1 MLLGWKSE
9 TRSVFLISAMPM
21 VPLLIPL
28 FQNSTFSP
36 NPKYMASLYH
46 LQRSLVL
53 LIPSQP
59 NLLLNALK
67 CYCLRSLVRII
78 NLSLDSGYFPRAWK
92 RALVRPL
99 LVKKDDL
106 DLVFKNYR
114 PVSNLA
120 DVSKPVETAV
130 VKQLQHY
137 LFTNDLF
144 PAYRPDHSTETAL
157 LRVTNDNLLNMN
169 NQRDM
174 LPSFCY

>member
-1 MLLGWKSE
+1 
-9 TRSVFLISAMPM
+9 
-21 VPLLIPL
+21 
-28 FQNSTFSP
+28 
-36 NPKYMASLYH
+36 MASLYH

-59 NLLLNALK
+59 NLLLNAFK
-67 CYCLRSLVRII
+67 CYCLRPLVRIMS
-78 NLSLDSGYFPRAWK
+78 LSLDSGYFPRALK
-92 RALVRPL
+92 SALVRPL
-99 LVKKDDL
+99 LVKKGDL
-106 DLVFKNYR
+106 DFVFKNYR

-120 DVSKPVETAV
+120 YVSKPVGTAV

-174 LPSFCY
+174 LPCFCY